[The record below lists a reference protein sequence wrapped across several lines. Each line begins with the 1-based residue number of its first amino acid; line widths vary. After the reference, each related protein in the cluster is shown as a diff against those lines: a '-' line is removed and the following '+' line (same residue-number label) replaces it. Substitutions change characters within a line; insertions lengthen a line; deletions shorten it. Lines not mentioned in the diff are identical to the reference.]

1 MTKNAN
7 YRKHND
13 GSHNSSTYHKKDGT
27 PIRSILKREAI
38 EEIKE
43 HEMSITLATLPYAT
57 EQEVFDH
64 VSKHLLSQGCE
75 SVKHEEDE
83 KYIRTYCL
91 YRGPNGTKCAA
102 GCLIDDTE
110 YKVEMENLPWQTL
123 CERRIVPFSHQELI
137 VDLQEIHDK
146 YTPDEWSEKLKKL
159 AKNYSLK
166 M

>member
-38 EEIKE
+38 EEIRE

-57 EQEVFDH
+57 DQEVFDH
-64 VSKHLLSQGCE
+64 VSKHLLSQGCK
-75 SVKHEEDE
+75 SVNYEENE
-83 KYIRTYCL
+83 KCITMYCL

-110 YKVEMENLPWQTL
+110 YKVEMENSTWSTL
-123 CERRIVPFSHQELI
+123 CQHRIVPFSHQELI
-137 VDLQEIHDK
+137 VDLQKIHDD
-146 YTPDEWSEKLKKL
+146 YNPDEWPEKLKQL
-159 AKNYSLK
+159 ANNYRLK